1 MSRTYRRKG
10 RPKLRGWFDEGIA
23 WYTSEWVRAEDGYR
37 VLYRRQFPKGS
48 KEYKK
53 GVARYHSDGA
63 THSCKEPGPGWFRNL
78 YSNRPLRR
86 AAKNELRKYVTYD
99 GEYEPMI
106 LRMGK
111 LPYWT

>member
-10 RPKLRGWFDEGIA
+10 CTRRKGWWDDLK
-23 WYTSEWVRAEDGYR
+23 WYVSEWVWADDYS
-37 VLYRRQFPKGS
+37 VSYRRPFPKDS

-53 GVARYHSDGA
+53 GAARFYGDAGSH
-63 THSCKEPGPGWFRNL
+63 HCKEPGPGWFRNL
-78 YSNRPLRR
+78 YSDRPLRR
-86 AAKNELRKYVTYD
+86 AAKNELRKYVTYA

-106 LRMGK
+106 LSKGK